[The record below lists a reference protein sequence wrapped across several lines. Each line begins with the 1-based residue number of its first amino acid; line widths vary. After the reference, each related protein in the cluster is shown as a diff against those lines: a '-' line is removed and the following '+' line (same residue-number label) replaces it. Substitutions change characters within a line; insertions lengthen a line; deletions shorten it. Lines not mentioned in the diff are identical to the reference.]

1 MLFVQSYESESFF
14 ITPAALA
21 VTEPRPA
28 TIADQRWVFQM
39 NGVAIVNVQGATTGN
54 WLRDQLLISPNLG
67 TALTPALARYSI
79 PPVTGATPWM
89 QVESSIPF
97 ATLSSIFDQ
106 HQAVD
111 MGFAVDR
118 WRMQTR
124 PGTEAGTGQTLQNL
138 LSGMIVDLAVRDT
151 DAFLYRVSYS
161 ITVQGKMKFVT
172 SLG

>member
-28 TIADQRWVFQM
+28 TIADQRWIFQM
-39 NGVAIVNVQGATTGN
+39 NGVALITVHGQPNGD
-54 WLRDQLLISPNLG
+54 WFRDQLLISPNLS
-67 TALTPALARYSI
+67 TALIPALARYSI

-89 QVESSIPF
+89 QVESSFPF
-97 ATLSSIFDQ
+97 ATLSSLFDQ

-118 WRMQTR
+118 WQILTR

-172 SLG
+172 SLS

>member
-1 MLFVQSYESESFF
+1 MLFVASYESQSFF

-28 TIADQRWVFQM
+28 TIADQRWIFQM
-39 NGVAIVNVQGATTGN
+39 NGVAIIDMRGKTNVD
-54 WLRDQLLISPNLG
+54 WFRDQLLISPNLG
-67 TALTPALARYSI
+67 TALIPALTRYSI
-79 PPVTGATPWM
+79 PPVQGATPWM

-106 HQAVD
+106 HHAID

-118 WRMQTR
+118 WKMQTR

-138 LSGMIVDLAVRDT
+138 LSGMVVDLAVRDS
-151 DAFLYRVSYS
+151 DAVLHRVSYS

-172 SLG
+172 TLG

>member
-1 MLFVQSYESESFF
+1 MLFVESYESQSFF

-28 TIADQRWVFQM
+28 TIADQRWIFQM
-39 NGVAIVNVQGATTGN
+39 NGVALITVHGQANGD
-54 WLRDQLLISPNLG
+54 WFRDQLLISPNLG
-67 TALTPALARYSI
+67 TALIPALARYSI

-106 HQAVD
+106 HQAID

-118 WRMQTR
+118 WHIQTR

-151 DAFLYRVSYS
+151 DAVLLRVSYS

>member
-1 MLFVQSYESESFF
+1 MILVESYEAQSFF

-28 TIADQRWVFQM
+28 TIADQRWIFQM
-39 NGVAIVNVQGATTGN
+39 NGVAIVNVQGKTN
-54 WLRDQLLISPNLG
+54 VDWLRDQLLISPNLG

-79 PPVTGATPWM
+79 PPVTGASPWM

-97 ATLSSIFDQ
+97 ATLSSIFDR
-106 HQAVD
+106 HQAID

-138 LSGMIVDLAVRDT
+138 LSGMIVDVAVRDS
-151 DAFLYRVSYS
+151 DAVLHRVSYS
-161 ITVQGKMKFVT
+161 ITVQGKMKFVA